1 MGFSEKSRKRRFF
14 LIFSGIR
21 QKLSGEVKYFGHWS
35 LVTGH
40 WSLVT
45 GHWYLSLLLAT
56 SPGG

>member
-40 WSLVT
+40 W
-45 GHWYLSLLLAT
+45 YLSLLLAT